1 MCSKLL
7 NDELLEGIPDSQY
20 ENIQYHVNTCYPRYV
35 RCKEQLEKKAE
46 IVLKTPQ
53 FSDDSSRCGNTSSE
67 GRFKRR
73 QLMGN
78 ENTSIASEE
87 KPCIICNQM
96 KYRGD
101 TKRLRICEAT
111 RANLFLSVIKF
122 YKDVVYIRWALIEKL
137 GDVYAAD
144 VMYHKNCLSNYLR
157 IFEGEVESWIKVNLE
172 STTACCWKFKIS

>member
-1 MCSKLL
+1 
-7 NDELLEGIPDSQY
+7 
-20 ENIQYHVNTCYPRYV
+20 
-35 RCKEQLEKKAE
+35 
-46 IVLKTPQ
+46 
-53 FSDDSSRCGNTSSE
+53 
-67 GRFKRR
+67 
-73 QLMGN
+73 MGN

-87 KPCIICNQM
+87 KPRIICNQM
-96 KYRGD
+96 KSRGD

-172 STTACCWKFKIS
+172 STTVCCWKFKIS

>member
-1 MCSKLL
+1 M
-7 NDELLEGIPDSQY
+7 QRT
-20 ENIQYHVNTCYPRYV
+20 V
-35 RCKEQLEKKAE
+35 EKKAE

-53 FSDDSSRCGNTSSE
+53 FSDEPSRCGSTSSE

-73 QLMGN
+73 KLMGN

-96 KYRGD
+96 KSRGD

-122 YKDVVYIRWALIEKL
+122 NKDVVYIR
-137 GDVYAAD
+137 
-144 VMYHKNCLSNYLR
+144 
-157 IFEGEVESWIKVNLE
+157 
-172 STTACCWKFKIS
+172 